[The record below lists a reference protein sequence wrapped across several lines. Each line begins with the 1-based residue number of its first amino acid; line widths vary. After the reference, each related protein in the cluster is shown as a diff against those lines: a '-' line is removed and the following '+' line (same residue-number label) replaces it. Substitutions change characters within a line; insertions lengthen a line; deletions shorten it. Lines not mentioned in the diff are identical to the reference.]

1 MSYFKSKRETP
12 RIHTPHEP
20 VCESNGLSQGACLTS
35 NKSEFKLLPQMQLC
49 EDMMPGP
56 VAAANL
62 PPHGGT
68 PEEGKAKTWKGL
80 GF

>member
-1 MSYFKSKRETP
+1 
-12 RIHTPHEP
+12 
-20 VCESNGLSQGACLTS
+20 
-35 NKSEFKLLPQMQLC
+35 MQLC